1 MKNKKGLSL
10 IVVLVTIIVVLI
22 ITLIILNITKGNLI
36 DESQTAA
43 SSVNAN
49 TIKKDAKAEILEV
62 QTKNGGLITNEQIK
76 TILSKYG
83 TIKENDDDTVS
94 LITPEGYIVDVT
106 DLFNTS
112 YI

>member
-1 MKNKKGLSL
+1 MDYKIVQSDNDVIKSILKNRG
-10 IVVLVTIIVVLI
+10 
-22 ITLIILNITKGNLI
+22 
-36 DESQTAA
+36 
-43 SSVNAN
+43 
-49 TIKKDAKAEILEV
+49 
-62 QTKNGGLITNEQIK
+62 ITNEQIK

-94 LITPEGYIVDVT
+94 LVTPEGYIVDVT